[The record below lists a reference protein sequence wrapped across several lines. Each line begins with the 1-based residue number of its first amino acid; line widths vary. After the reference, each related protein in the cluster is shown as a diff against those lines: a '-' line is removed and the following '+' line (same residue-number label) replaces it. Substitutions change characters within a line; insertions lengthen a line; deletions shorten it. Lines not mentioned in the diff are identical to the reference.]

1 MELFTTTG
9 EVQVV
14 KVPPVPIDTVAPL
27 TKLFPAIEM
36 EVPPVSFPY
45 EGVTNINGK
54 VVNM

>member
-14 KVPPVPIDTVAPL
+14 KVPPVPINTVAPL

-36 EVPPVSFPY
+36 EVPPESFPFD
-45 EGVTNINGK
+45 GVTNINGK